1 MRPPP
6 DGPRIPPLPDDQ
18 RDEQVQQLLDPLRVE
33 GKDLNIFATLV
44 RHPRLFKRWSG
55 FGGFLLY
62 RGDVPAR
69 DRELLILRTAWNCR
83 AEYEW
88 GQHAR
93 IARMVGVTDVEISRV
108 IDGADAPGWTSVD
121 AVLLRAADEL
131 HREARLSDVTWA
143 TLAAHYDEHQMIEV
157 CMIVG
162 QYHLVAFTA
171 NSLGIEIEPGGTGFP

>member
-1 MRPPP
+1 MTTRP
-6 DGPRIPPLPDDQ
+6 DQPRIPPLPDDE
-18 RDEQVQQLLDPLRVE
+18 RDEEIKELLDPLRVE
-33 GKDLNIFATLV
+33 GKDLNIFATLA
-44 RHPRLFKRWSG
+44 RHPGLFKRWSR

-69 DRELLILRTAWNCR
+69 ARELLILRTAWNCR

-93 IARMVGVTDVEISRV
+93 IARTVGVTDAEISRV
-108 IDGADAPGWTSVD
+108 IDGPEASGWTSLD
-121 AVLLRAADEL
+121 AALLVAADEL
-131 HREARLSDVTWA
+131 HRESRVSDMTWGV
-143 TLAAHYDEHQMIEV
+143 LAAHYDEHQLIEV